1 MYKKENLKGYL
12 YITPAFIL
20 LGLIVVFPIIYTFY
34 ISLTNM
40 NIYHW
45 FDFKVIGLENY
56 KRALFVFNSGF
67 LKALFLTVIWTI
79 VNMVLQLVIA
89 YLVATLLNSKLLKIS
104 KSIYRTLLIIPWAIP
119 GYISILVWKTG
130 MYNVEFGLFNQWLA
144 IIGINKVEWLNYPFL
159 AFISMT
165 VVNLWLALPFM
176 TIIMDGAF
184 QSIDNAYYEVADIE
198 GANFFQKSIYIT
210 IPLIKKIIGPAVII
224 TMFTTFKQ
232 FDIFYLMTLQPS
244 SRTGAGLQ
252 TIITFAY
259 ENAFIT
265 NNYGFSAAVSMI
277 VFIMLILITL
287 FTTNDFRRNRNEKK
301 I

>member
-1 MYKKENLKGYL
+1 
-12 YITPAFIL
+12 
-20 LGLIVVFPIIYTFY
+20 
-34 ISLTNM
+34 M

-45 FDFKVIGLENY
+45 FDFEIIGLGNY
-56 KRALFVFNSGF
+56 QRALFVFNSGF
-67 LKALFLTVIWTI
+67 LKALFITIIWTV
-79 VNMVLQLVIA
+79 VNMVLQLLVA
-89 YLVATLLNSKLLKIS
+89 YLVATLLNNKLLNKVRG
-104 KSIYRTLLIIPWAIP
+104 IYRTLLIIPWAIP

-130 MYNVEFGLFNQWLA
+130 MFNVEFGLLNQWLA
-144 IIGINKVEWLNYPFL
+144 ALGIAKVEWLNSPFL
-159 AFISMT
+159 AFLSMT

-184 QSIDNAYYEVADIE
+184 QSIDNTYYEVADLE

-210 IPLIKKIIGPAVII
+210 IPLLGKVIGPAVII
-224 TMFTTFKQ
+224 TLFTTFKQ

-265 NNYGFSAAVSMI
+265 NNYGFSSAVSTI
-277 VFIMLILITL
+277 VFIILILITVM
-287 FTTNDFRRNRNEKK
+287 TTRDFRRSKNAKK
-301 I
+301 DEN

>member
-265 NNYGFSAAVSMI
+265 NNYGFSAAVSDRKS
-277 VFIMLILITL
+277 VV
-287 FTTNDFRRNRNEKK
+287 
-301 I
+301 